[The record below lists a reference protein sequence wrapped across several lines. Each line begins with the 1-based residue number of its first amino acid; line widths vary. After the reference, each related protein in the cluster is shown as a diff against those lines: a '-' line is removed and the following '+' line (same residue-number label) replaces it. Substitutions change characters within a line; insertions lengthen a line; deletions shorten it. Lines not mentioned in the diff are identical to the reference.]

1 MAIRKGWFELKS
13 MIEYGPDSEGDKKNI
28 LIVDDHE
35 VVRRGLTALL
45 SQQPDLTVCHA
56 VASAEEALEVI
67 EHEPV
72 DLAIVDISLG
82 RMDGLT
88 LTDMLRQRHP
98 NIVVLILS
106 MHDEHLYGRRALD
119 AGASGFVAKQDA
131 GETLLDAIY
140 KVLAGQRYF
149 RSIT

>member
-1 MAIRKGWFELKS
+1 LKN
-13 MIEYGPDSEGDKKNI
+13 MVEYDCDPEGDKKNI

-45 SQQPDLTVCHA
+45 SDQPDLTVCNA

-67 EHEPV
+67 DREPI
-72 DLAIVDISLG
+72 DLAIIDISLG
-82 RMDGLT
+82 RMDGIT
-88 LTDMLRQRHP
+88 LTDLVKQKRP
-98 NIVVLILS
+98 AITVLILS
-106 MHDEHLYGRRALD
+106 MHDEHLYGRRARD

-131 GETLLDAIY
+131 GETLLDAVH

-149 RSIT
+149 RSAT

>member
-1 MAIRKGWFELKS
+1 
-13 MIEYGPDSEGDKKNI
+13 MIEYGSDKEGAKKNI

-45 SQQPDLTVCHA
+45 SQQPDLAVRHA
-56 VASAEEALEVI
+56 VASAEEALDVI

-82 RMDGLT
+82 RMDGIT
-88 LTDMLRQRHP
+88 LTDRLKHKRP
-98 NIVVLILS
+98 STVVLVLS
-106 MHDEHLYGRRALD
+106 MHDEHVYGRRALD

-131 GETLLDAIY
+131 GETLLDAIR

-149 RSIT
+149 RFAP

>member
-1 MAIRKGWFELKS
+1 LKWKD
-13 MIEYGPDSEGDKKNI
+13 MIEYSPDREGDMKNI

-45 SQQPDLTVCHA
+45 SQQADLTVRHA
-56 VASAEEALEVI
+56 VASAEEALDVI
-67 EHEPV
+67 TRESV

-82 RMDGLT
+82 RMDGIT
-88 LTDMLRQRHP
+88 LTDLLKRKCP
-98 NIVVLILS
+98 SLVVLILS

-131 GETLLDAIY
+131 GETLLDAIHQ
-140 KVLAGQRYF
+140 VLAGQRYF
-149 RSIT
+149 RTAP